1 MVFGREIRRRPAVRM
16 NKKARRVCRAFP
28 LDASLSRAARGRR
41 VWEFPKG
48 TCALFRVFVA
58 PNALFIPRSRIVK
71 VWHCNATNCKRGR
84 TIPIGIQIGCE
95 PMVASEEER
104 NALEG
109 SNWIAFP
116 LVKVLDHSGTCARA
130 RWARHTVFARRA
142 SPYRLVNTIYVVTPR
157 VWTKETSTRR
167 WTRAQTHGETG
178 RRIPNRHRPF
188 RLPA

>member
-1 MVFGREIRRRPAVRM
+1 MRRSRVLLVGGACGNFQR
-16 NKKARRVCRAFP
+16 AR
-28 LDASLSRAARGRR
+28 
-41 VWEFPKG
+41 
-48 TCALFRVFVA
+48 ALFRVFVA

-71 VWHCNATNCKRGR
+71 VWDCNATNCKRGR

-95 PMVASEEER
+95 PMVASDEER

-142 SPYRLVNTIYVVTPR
+142 SPYRLVNTIYVVAPR

>member
-1 MVFGREIRRRPAVRM
+1 MRRSRVLLVGGACGNFQRARVRFFVFSWLPM
-16 NKKARRVCRAFP
+16 HF
-28 LDASLSRAARGRR
+28 LSRA
-41 VWEFPKG
+41 
-48 TCALFRVFVA
+48 
-58 PNALFIPRSRIVK
+58 SRIVT
-71 VWHCNATNCKRGR
+71 VWHSNTTTCKRR
-84 TIPIGIQIGCE
+84 QTIPIGIQIRCE
-95 PMVASEEER
+95 PMVMSDEER

-142 SPYRLVNTIYVVTPR
+142 SPYRLVNTIYVVAPR